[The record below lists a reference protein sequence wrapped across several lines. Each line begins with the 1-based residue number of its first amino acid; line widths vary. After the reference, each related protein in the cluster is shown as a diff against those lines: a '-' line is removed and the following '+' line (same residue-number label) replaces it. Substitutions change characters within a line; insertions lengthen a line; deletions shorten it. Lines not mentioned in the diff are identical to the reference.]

1 VVFYAATAAFE
12 RFPEVDGAVVVL
24 PAESGITFCPNE
36 TSPRFASVMS
46 SRLVRALRDNGV
58 VAMLPSERAA
68 LAGGYV
74 VPPEAKA

>member
-1 VVFYAATAAFE
+1 
-12 RFPEVDGAVVVL
+12 
-24 PAESGITFCPNE
+24 
-36 TSPRFASVMS
+36 MS